1 MDQPTRELA
10 ETTQTDLDHVLP
22 YDAQQKQREKALTD
36 LCRQFAAACLLY
48 LRCCSR
54 SPCRGQKTTE
64 NRDFGELIA
73 SVLSQIDI
81 EEEHR
86 KALVDA
92 LKQLSPDDAVRPREI
107 VKKLSLMDD
116 TSPMSQLHEKIYL
129 LLRQNETAA
138 RAYTYITL

>member
-1 MDQPTRELA
+1 M
-10 ETTQTDLDHVLP
+10 
-22 YDAQQKQREKALTD
+22 
-36 LCRQFAAACLLY
+36 
-48 LRCCSR
+48 
-54 SPCRGQKTTE
+54 
-64 NRDFGELIA
+64 DFGELIA